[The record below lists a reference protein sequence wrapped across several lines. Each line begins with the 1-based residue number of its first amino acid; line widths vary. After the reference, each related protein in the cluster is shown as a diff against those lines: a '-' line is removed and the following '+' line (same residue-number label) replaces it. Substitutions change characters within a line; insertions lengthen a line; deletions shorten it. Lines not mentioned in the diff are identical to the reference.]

1 MEILLFIFVL
11 IIFIGMLIGG
21 RVVKNIKKIHKAAQ
35 QAADKR
41 EQQFRDEVGRQR
53 QQYSQ
58 RRQPTSPD
66 PSPSNAETSGTA
78 TSAEP
83 RQEEARRTET
93 ATGETIIDR
102 HHQKRGN
109 RKIFDDEEGE
119 YTDFV
124 EVKD

>member
-1 MEILLFIFVL
+1 M
-11 IIFIGMLIGG
+11 
-21 RVVKNIKKIHKAAQ
+21 VKNIKKIHKAAQ

-58 RRQPTSPD
+58 RRQPTSSN
-66 PSPSNAETSGTA
+66 PSPSNAETSEA
-78 TSAEP
+78 TTSDKP

-109 RKIFDDEEGE
+109 RKIFDDEDGE

>member
-1 MEILLFIFVL
+1 
-11 IIFIGMLIGG
+11 MLVGG
-21 RVVKNIKKIHKAAQ
+21 HVVKNIKKIHKAAQ

-58 RRQPTSPD
+58 RRQPTSSN
-66 PSPSNAETSGTA
+66 PSPSNAETSEAT

-93 ATGETIIDR
+93 ATGETIID
-102 HHQKRGN
+102 HHHKKRGN
-109 RKIFDDEEGE
+109 RKIFDDEDGE